1 MEISLSLF
9 FHFGFPVKKVRRN
22 FRFSGKNWRKH
33 GHSAQQIYKR
43 DSECQEEQDLGRD
56 NGGRKRRRR
65 DRKKNVNRDAEDNV
79 D

>member
-1 MEISLSLF
+1 MDIL
-9 FHFGFPVKKVRRN
+9 
-22 FRFSGKNWRKH
+22 
-33 GHSAQQIYKR
+33 QIYKR

-65 DRKKNVNRDAEDNV
+65 DRMKNVNRDAEDNV